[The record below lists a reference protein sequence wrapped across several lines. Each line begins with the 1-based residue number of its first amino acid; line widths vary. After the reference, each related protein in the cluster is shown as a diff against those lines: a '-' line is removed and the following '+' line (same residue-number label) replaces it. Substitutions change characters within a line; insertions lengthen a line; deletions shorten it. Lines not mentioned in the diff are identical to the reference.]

1 MQGVL
6 CRLELHVQIAVLD
19 LVGRDIRRDAAKVGH
34 ALFIRREILEFGETD
49 GAAIGELH
57 DHLAL
62 RAAGRP
68 TIVTPACCM
77 MQANTSA
84 AQVVFS
90 LTRTTIGILR
100 YELPDE

>member
-1 MQGVL
+1 MLFLSGVRYSNLERRTALPSESSTITWL
-6 CRLELHVQIAVLD
+6 C
-19 LVGRDIRRDAAKVGH
+19 
-34 ALFIRREILEFGETD
+34 ALPGVR
-49 GAAIGELH
+49 
-57 DHLAL
+57 
-62 RAAGRP
+62 RP

>member
-1 MQGVL
+1 MM
-6 CRLELHVQIAVLD
+6 RPPRSARAVT
-19 LVGRDIRRDAAKVGH
+19 AAAGG
-34 ALFIRREILEFGETD
+34 AGLPM
-49 GAAIGELH
+49 GAAPGAGLC
-57 DHLAL
+57 AL
-62 RAAGRP
+62 PGVRRP